1 MLPPINNLGDN
12 TGSHIFNNAKTMRPA
27 LIILSLLV
35 FTSCFSQQLVKKQA
49 DARLIIEQKERFI
62 NKPLK
67 DLLKEIKPEL
77 QYASGSNAEDH
88 GRPAFFRFMFV
99 TKRENDSIRLK
110 ELIPIVIYVYVKE
123 KIDWNEP
130 ALRKRDILFTWTDDD
145 FQKYKNYT
153 VIDLSIYGDAT
164 TDK

>member
-1 MLPPINNLGDN
+1 MKNYFL
-12 TGSHIFNNAKTMRPA
+12 S
-27 LIILSLLV
+27 SLLTICV
-35 FTSCFSQQLVKKQA
+35 LTSCFSQQLVKKQA

-67 DLLKEIKPEL
+67 DLLKEIKPEI
-77 QYASGSNAEDH
+77 QFASGSNAQDH
-88 GRPAFFRFMFV
+88 GRPAFFKFMLV
-99 TKRENDSIRLK
+99 TKRESDSIRLK
-110 ELIPIVIYVYVKE
+110 ELIPIIIYVYVKE

-153 VIDLSIYGDAT
+153 VIDLSIYGDTT

>member
-1 MLPPINNLGDN
+1 MKNYFL
-12 TGSHIFNNAKTMRPA
+12 S
-27 LIILSLLV
+27 SLLTICV
-35 FTSCFSQQLVKKQA
+35 LTSCFSQQLVKKQA

-77 QYASGSNAEDH
+77 QFAYGRNAEDH

-123 KIDWNEP
+123 KIDWDEP
-130 ALRKRDILFTWTDDD
+130 AERKKDILFTWTDDD